1 MGGRAFVFLSLVLR
15 RTLSHPCVCALHH
28 IVSVEKGSLLN
39 NALFYHPC
47 SLIKQNK
54 SYIQDIHSERS
65 VNEFVKIIQKTDFD
79 GVSGR
84 INFVNNQHS
93 RLSNVKVYNIFQNY
107 FRFSV
112 LYANFSLHCAD
123 YAVVRERDPRDRGVR
138 AQLPPR
144 HGCQA
149 DH

>member
-1 MGGRAFVFLSLVLR
+1 MS
-15 RTLSHPCVCALHH
+15 
-28 IVSVEKGSLLN
+28 SVRDPLYKQCP
-39 NALFYHPC
+39 FCYHPY

-93 RLSNVKVYNIFQNY
+93 RLSNVKV
-107 FRFSV
+107 
-112 LYANFSLHCAD
+112 
-123 YAVVRERDPRDRGVR
+123 
-138 AQLPPR
+138 
-144 HGCQA
+144 
-149 DH
+149 